1 MFEEEFDKRVQ
12 ILSDYYEITDLLEQN
27 DVEEY
32 IIVKWLVDEGMVDLE
47 DYFFDE
53 VQVGD
58 DD

>member
-1 MFEEEFDKRVQ
+1 MDKIQ
-12 ILSDYYEITDLLEQN
+12 ILADNYPLTDLLEQN